1 MGEQNIHDR
10 QIDIL
15 PFSYFLQS
23 IGLSLLC
30 FVNLTFPSIMSF
42 VNFQTHFQ
50 TFCSPAKDECDEE
63 DGEEGGKWEQ
73 GES

>member
-1 MGEQNIHDR
+1 
-10 QIDIL
+10 
-15 PFSYFLQS
+15 
-23 IGLSLLC
+23 
-30 FVNLTFPSIMSF
+30 MSF